1 MEIREHGSSNKLF
14 YYTRTGPYTTFNMRM
29 EIVLKQQVRAES
41 WALCVEEALMGF
53 PEFAVRPVIRDN
65 RLFYEENHAAAPVFT
80 DARTRVLA
88 TEDTN
93 GYLFYHL
100 VEGRKVLVSF
110 FHGLCDSVGM
120 DLFLDCV
127 LYLYGQKNGLLKE
140 EDIIPAVC
148 RERLGKECPVSLS
161 QLLDQSLDPYGFL
174 VKESGLHQG
183 GAALEGDAFFIERQK
198 ELVESARVHV
208 YSVHT
213 ETGAFLSLSKKM
225 GVSFTALL
233 IPLTAQAIARGCKV
247 QDGTVKIMVPADLRQ
262 VYDMKTVVNFSDG
275 ICFAMDETL
284 RREPLEVQAEQC
296 RNQLKASI
304 SRDLFD
310 SVLAGNIM
318 TVRAFE
324 AAETPAGQAGPKP
337 FVSPAEGMRSP
348 FTCALTYPRR
358 KQDFSFLEDVS
369 YCCVVPASLTVVAY
383 TRQNQ
388 MTIRCIQ
395 KSDTDVIAKALAAC
409 FEEAGLCAVMRD
421 EGRLEGDA
429 LLMGRLRKL

>member
-1 MEIREHGSSNKLF
+1 MEIREQGSSNKLF

-29 EIVLKQQVRAES
+29 ELVLKQQVRAES

-80 DARTRVLA
+80 DARTRVFA

-174 VKESGLHQG
+174 VKESG
-183 GAALEGDAFFIERQK
+183 
-198 ELVESARVHV
+198 
-208 YSVHT
+208 
-213 ETGAFLSLSKKM
+213 
-225 GVSFTALL
+225 
-233 IPLTAQAIARGCKV
+233 
-247 QDGTVKIMVPADLRQ
+247 
-262 VYDMKTVVNFSDG
+262 
-275 ICFAMDETL
+275 
-284 RREPLEVQAEQC
+284 
-296 RNQLKASI
+296 
-304 SRDLFD
+304 
-310 SVLAGNIM
+310 
-318 TVRAFE
+318 
-324 AAETPAGQAGPKP
+324 
-337 FVSPAEGMRSP
+337 
-348 FTCALTYPRR
+348 
-358 KQDFSFLEDVS
+358 
-369 YCCVVPASLTVVAY
+369 
-383 TRQNQ
+383 
-388 MTIRCIQ
+388 
-395 KSDTDVIAKALAAC
+395 
-409 FEEAGLCAVMRD
+409 
-421 EGRLEGDA
+421 
-429 LLMGRLRKL
+429 